1 MQSLMHNLARI
12 LTIVGLI
19 TLILAIVVKVGG
31 VDFLAV
37 SQGWLRFATA
47 CGILALA
54 GRFCWT
60 PTEEGA
66 TS

>member
-1 MQSLMHNLARI
+1 MQSLMQRLAHI
-12 LTIVGLI
+12 LTILGLI
-19 TLILAIVVKVGG
+19 ALVIAVVVKLGG
-31 VDFLAV
+31 ADILAV

-60 PTEEGA
+60 PTEDGS
-66 TS
+66 TT